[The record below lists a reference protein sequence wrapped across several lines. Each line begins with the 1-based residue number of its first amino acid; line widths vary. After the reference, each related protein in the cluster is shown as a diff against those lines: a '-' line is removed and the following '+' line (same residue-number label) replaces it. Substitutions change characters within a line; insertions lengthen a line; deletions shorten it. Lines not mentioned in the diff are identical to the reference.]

1 MHKSLRANFKGI
13 SKKPY
18 TLVFNRG
25 IRLYL
30 LFKFYGKW
38 LLLYTGVRYMKC
50 MQAQQNKT
58 CVQVNH
64 KRRRIY

>member
-13 SKKPY
+13 SKNRM
-18 TLVFNRG
+18 LWFNQC